1 MTVDFD
7 TRELLAAVER
17 VAEGATVTPEERVYG
32 ALVDAFAAEDL
43 LSARVAARVARVF
56 VESVPLADAGLE
68 SEAIARELGVSSTTF
83 ETTREHVARLA
94 AGSPLL
100 AERLLSEAA

>member
-1 MTVDFD
+1 VTVDFD
-7 TRELLAAVER
+7 TRAVLAAVDR
-17 VAEGATVTPEERVYG
+17 VAEGATVMSEERVYG

-56 VESVPLADAGLE
+56 VESVPLADVGLA
-68 SEAIARELGVSSTTF
+68 SEGIARELGVSITTL

-94 AGSPLL
+94 AGSSLL

>member
-1 MTVDFD
+1 VSVGVD
-7 TRELLAAVER
+7 TCAVLAAVDR
-17 VAEGATVTPEERVYG
+17 VADGGTTTPEERVYG

-56 VESVPLADAGLE
+56 VESVPLADVGLE
-68 SEAIARELGVSSTTF
+68 SEAIARELGVSSTTL